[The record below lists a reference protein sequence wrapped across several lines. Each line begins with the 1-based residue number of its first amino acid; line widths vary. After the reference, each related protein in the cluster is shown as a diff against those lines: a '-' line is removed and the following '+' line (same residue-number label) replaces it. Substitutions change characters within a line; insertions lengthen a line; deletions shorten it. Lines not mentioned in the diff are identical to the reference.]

1 MIQEVEAV
9 FWIDSSI
16 RPRNTNITRWTE
28 VFDVAR
34 KSGIVLFD
42 DTGRAVFY
50 YTHPQ
55 MFDYLPANVNKL
67 EEIDMLGACVFI
79 IYRTKSPS
87 VTQVDNYVNTLKFV
101 FVEAAKLAKVIHK
114 NVFKPKKYW
123 PRARDTK
130 IFWWRL
136 LTCNGVEC
144 RLRSLD
150 GLCGYSDLVQSSN
163 NTETLYKSMNEEL
176 QIAYLIGMAYQAQHL
191 PGSAH
196 S

>member
-79 IYRTKSPS
+79 IYRTKKVS
-87 VTQVDNYVNTLKFV
+87 VMSNNNNSNNNNNNNNMLYL
-101 FVEAAKLAKVIHK
+101 H
-114 NVFKPKKYW
+114 
-123 PRARDTK
+123 
-130 IFWWRL
+130 
-136 LTCNGVEC
+136 
-144 RLRSLD
+144 
-150 GLCGYSDLVQSSN
+150 SDLFS
-163 NTETLYKSMNEEL
+163 
-176 QIAYLIGMAYQAQHL
+176 
-191 PGSAH
+191 
-196 S
+196 